1 MLPCHA
7 SAPGPQQISWAKHRG
22 VLPLHSFSQEV
33 LVLNLHIN
41 CFIVVA
47 FLIIQGKL
55 VIPEVQAE
63 DGGFYICNVT
73 SAASEHAASAL
84 LNVTGLVPRFGQS
97 PVSYQTFPQLQD
109 AFLNLELSVSFRPE
123 AGAGLILYNGN
134 TDPDTQDFISLGLAS
149 SVPELR
155 YNLGSGV
162 TVVRAQRPVR

>member
-1 MLPCHA
+1 MPRLRPRA
-7 SAPGPQQISWAKHRG
+7 AAAILGQTQGGAAATFLLSRG
-22 VLPLHSFSQEV
+22 VGLES
-33 LVLNLHIN
+33 IN

-123 AGAGLILYNGN
+123 AGAGLILYSGN

>member
-1 MLPCHA
+1 MPRLRPRA
-7 SAPGPQQISWAKHRG
+7 AADILGQTQGGAAATFLLSRG
-22 VLPLHSFSQEV
+22 VGLAS
-33 LVLNLHIN
+33 IN

-55 VIPEVQAE
+55 VIPEVRAE

-109 AFLNLELSVSFRPE
+109 VFLNLELSVSFRPE